1 MNLRGRAAI
10 AKPLIKP
17 ANAAKRKRWCK
28 LYAAWTE
35 AQWRNVVYSDES
47 SFTLFPTT
55 GRVYVWRSPG
65 EEYDKDCLLPT
76 VKHGGGSVMV
86 WGAIS
91 WHGVGPIVAVKG
103 KMKADHYRTI
113 LDEQV
118 FQLLVTYVLYKDLLF
133 LNFN

>member
-1 MNLRGRAAI
+1 MNLHGRAAI
-10 AKPLIKP
+10 SKPLIRP
-17 ANAAKRKRWCK
+17 QNAVIRKRWCK
-28 LYAAWTE
+28 QHVGWTSD
-35 AQWRNVVYSDES
+35 QWKKVVWSDES

-65 EEYDKDCLLPT
+65 EEYKKECLLPT

-91 WHGVGPIVAVKG
+91 WRELGPIMAIKG
-103 KMKADHYRTI
+103 KIKATDYEKI

-118 FQLLVTYVLYKDLLF
+118 MQG
-133 LNFN
+133 